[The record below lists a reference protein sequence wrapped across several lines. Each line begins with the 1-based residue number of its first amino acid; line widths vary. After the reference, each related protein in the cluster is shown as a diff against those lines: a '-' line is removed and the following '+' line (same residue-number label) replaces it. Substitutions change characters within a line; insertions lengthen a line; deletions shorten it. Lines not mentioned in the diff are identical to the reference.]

1 MISWAVPLPVTVLGV
16 GAHDP
21 VMVIVCGNP
30 PLILSREAAMGWV
43 VGICRYD
50 AVTPAQVPELQDVPL
65 PPDVNS
71 YPEGR
76 SRVKLQEGVMLML
89 CDVPSPVIVLGDGE
103 QPDIAIDCSLPPYVE
118 SNVAAI
124 G

>member
-1 MISWAVPLPVTVLGV
+1 MSWAVPLPVTVLGV

-30 PLILSREAAMGWV
+30 PLILSREAAMGWI
-43 VGICRYD
+43 VGICRYE
-50 AVTPAQVPELQDVPL
+50 AVTAAQVPEPHDVPL

-76 SRVKLQEGVMLML
+76 SRVKLHEGVMLTP
-89 CDVPSPVIVLGDGE
+89 CDVPSPVIVVGDGE
-103 QPDIAIDCSLPPYVE
+103 QPVIAIGCSLPPYVG